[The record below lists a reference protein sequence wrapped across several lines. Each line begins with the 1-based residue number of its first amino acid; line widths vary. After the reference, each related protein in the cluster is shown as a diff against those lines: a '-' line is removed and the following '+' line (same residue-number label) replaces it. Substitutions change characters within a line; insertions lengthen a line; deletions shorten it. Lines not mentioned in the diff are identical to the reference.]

1 MHDGKRDSEDME
13 VSRLIRHRIGLA
25 LALSSVIPLL
35 ILTYAVVAHVLPLLE
50 DARQRLAL
58 QGLLVFTGL
67 LMAAGAFVI
76 WDLAAG
82 LTRADEAARAVR
94 EIERSTRVRADELG
108 TVMASFARML
118 GSIDGRSGGMASFVE
133 RLEGAYRELEQTN
146 ARLKE
151 FSYKDEVTGLY
162 NRRFFGIR
170 LEEEVSRYQRFG
182 HSVSVVLLDLDNF
195 KTVNDEL
202 GHAAGDQTLRVVG
215 DILLKYSRG
224 INVLC
229 RWGGDEFAVL
239 LVETDRAGAESC
251 AERLRSVLAAYPFAH
266 GRSITASFGI
276 ATLPADVPP
285 EADALVRAADEA
297 LYAAKRSG
305 KNRVGLAAGAR
316 SAVEAEVPVA

>member
-1 MHDGKRDSEDME
+1 MKEHSPSGEDIE
-13 VSRLIRHRIGLA
+13 ISRFIRHRIGLA
-25 LALSSVIPLL
+25 LTLSSVIPLL
-35 ILTYAVVAHVLPLLE
+35 ILTYAVVAHVLPLLDPVE
-50 DARQRLAL
+50 EARQRLAL

-67 LMAAGAFVI
+67 LMAAGAFVV

-82 LTRADEAARAVR
+82 LARADEAARAVR

-118 GSIDGRSGGMASFVE
+118 GSIDGRAGGMTSFVE

-151 FSYKDEVTGLY
+151 FSYKDEVSGLY
-162 NRRFFGIR
+162 NRRFFTVR

-182 HSVSVVLLDLDNF
+182 HAVSVVLLDLDNF
-195 KTVNDEL
+195 KTVNDDL

-224 INVLC
+224 INVVC

-239 LVETDRAGAESC
+239 LVETGRQGAESY
-251 AERLRSVLAAYPFAH
+251 AERLRTVLAEYPFAH
-266 GRSITASFGI
+266 GHRITASFGV
-276 ATLPADVPP
+276 ATLPDDVPP
-285 EADALVRAADEA
+285 DADALVRAADDA
-297 LYAAKRSG
+297 LYAAKRAG
-305 KNRVGLAAGAR
+305 RNRVAGALF
-316 SAVEAEVPVA
+316 AAEEVAS